1 MSADN
6 YPAGSNTSK
15 APWNQ
20 DPQPEREIEVDIE
33 ITIRKT
39 TVVKVR
45 DYIINDYGVDEDGD
59 AYEDTDYSECDI
71 VGAVADQVSMPGG
84 VDIKE
89 CICNRKQSMNDCDK
103 WRIEEFI
110 VRTI

>member
-6 YPAGSNTSK
+6 YPTGSNTNS

-59 AYEDTDYSECDI
+59 AYEDIDCSGCDI
-71 VGAVADQVSMPGG
+71 VGAVLDQVPMPDGI
-84 VDIKE
+84 DINEYMHNK
-89 CICNRKQSMNDCDK
+89 KQNMHDYDK

-110 VRTI
+110 VRRI

>member
-33 ITIRKT
+33 LTLRKT
-39 TVVKVR
+39 AVIKAR
-45 DYIINDYGVDEDGD
+45 NYIVNDSGVDEDGD
-59 AYEDTDYSECDI
+59 AYEDIDYSECDI
-71 VGAVADQVSMPGG
+71 VGAVLDQVPMPDGI
-84 VDIKE
+84 DINEYMHNK
-89 CICNRKQSMNDCDK
+89 KQNMHDYDK